1 MRTETIEIYTFDELS
16 DDAKEKAREWWRSGG
31 LDYDW
36 YAHIFSDF
44 VTIFE
49 ILGFDVIE
57 SNIHF
62 SGFWSQGDGASFTGS
77 YKYNKGSTKKIRDYA
92 PQDNALHEI
101 ADTLQALQKRNFY
114 GLWGNIERCST
125 SHYVHENTI
134 SCSEAYRDS
143 GNYQDATSDAQDTLT
158 DCARDLCH
166 RLYARLKKEYDWIN
180 SNKQVDESIK
190 CNEYEF
196 TVTGEIA

>member
-16 DDAKEKAREWWRSGG
+16 DESKEKAREWWRKGG

-36 YAHIFSDF
+36 YESTFSDF
-44 VTIFE
+44 VSICE

-57 SNIHF
+57 SNIYF

-77 YKYNKGSTKKIRDYA
+77 YKYSKGSTNKIREYA
-92 PQDNALHEI
+92 PQDTALHEI
-101 ADTLQALQKRNFY
+101 ADTLQALQRRNFY
-114 GLWGNIERCST
+114 GLWGNIERCRSRL
-125 SHYVHENTI
+125 YVHESTI
-134 SCSEAYRDS
+134 SCSDAYRNSD
-143 GNYQDATSDAQDTLT
+143 NYQDATSDAQDTLT

-166 RLYARLKKEYDWIN
+166 WLYASLEREYDWLN
-180 SNKQVDESIK
+180 SDEQVDESIR